1 MMEYYMNNMLAL
13 SVKPPTIEEVKKLT
27 VTDIPIMS
35 ALADF
40 FRDSL
45 KKHVKIDPYTVPD
58 PFANTE
64 EYDYLAIVD
73 KEKPARIVAI
83 MALIGDQFPK
93 LPWDNI
99 VGRRLIKLPLSK
111 QDASTL
117 KYELMP
123 KDTNNFYPFRQ
134 SGKIGGCVMFAF
146 QICGQR

>member
-1 MMEYYMNNMLAL
+1 MLAL

-45 KKHVKIDPYTVPD
+45 KKHIKIDPYTMPD
-58 PFANTE
+58 PFVNTE
-64 EYDYLAIVD
+64 EYEYSVIVD
-73 KEKPARIVAI
+73 KEKSARIVAI
-83 MALIGDQFPK
+83 MALTGDQFPK
-93 LPWDNI
+93 LAWDDI

-111 QDASTL
+111 QDTSAL

-123 KDTNNFYPFRQ
+123 KDTNNFYPLRQ
-134 SGKIGGCVMFAF
+134 SGKIVGCVMFAF
-146 QICGQR
+146 QICGLR